1 MLQQAA
7 ALHQQGRIGEALKLY
22 NTVLAVDAGNL
33 DALHL
38 KGLALFHMGQFSE
51 AIDQLTTVIRRNR
64 NFPPAFNNRGL
75 AYQAQG
81 KRNEALQDF
90 EKAVSLNPSFA
101 EALCNKANV
110 LRELGR
116 HDAATEACLSAM
128 KLRPGVPEFHNSLG
142 VIHKDRRDWTA
153 ALNQFDQAA
162 KLRPSYVEAIANRAN
177 ALKELG
183 RIEEALA
190 AYDHALQLRPGQ
202 AELHYNRANALKDLG
217 RLAEA
222 VAGYDRAISLNP
234 LYAEAFCNRGN
245 TLITLNR
252 RAEALASY
260 DKAIALKP
268 DYVEAYSN
276 RGTLL
281 SDMNQPAEALSSYDK
296 AIALDPGSASARF
309 NKSFLLLQ
317 QGQFRDGFELYAARW
332 NAAEFEGTAP
342 QTRIPEWN
350 GGTLDGEL
358 LLWAEQGIGDEIF
371 FASMLSLIPPVDTR
385 IALSADRRLHPIFQR
400 SFPNIRLVDR
410 QFTNTA
416 IDGPYAAQAPIGE
429 LCRLMGADRQ
439 KIESRRYPYLVPD
452 RNRSAALRKDNDF
465 LTQGLVCGLSWRS
478 GNTVVGRS
486 RSINL
491 LDFTP
496 LLESPGLTF
505 VNLQYGD
512 VARDIREVREKR
524 GVTIHAARDLDVYG
538 DIDGL
543 LALIDACDI
552 VVTIDNLTAHLA
564 GSIGKAAIVLLPCGK
579 GHYWYWGQDV
589 RSLWYPSL
597 NLVRQ
602 ESPERWDQAI
612 AAAATLARAMAA

>member
-33 DALHL
+33 DAMHL
-38 KGLALFHMGQFSE
+38 KGLALFHMGQFSA

-64 NFPPAFNNRGL
+64 SFPPALNNRGL
-75 AYQAQG
+75 AYQALG

-90 EKAVSLNPSFA
+90 EKAVSLQPGFA
-101 EALCNKANV
+101 EALCNKANI

-116 HDAATEACLSAM
+116 LDAATEACLAAM

-142 VIHKDRRDWTA
+142 VIYKDRRDWTA

-162 KLRPSYVEAIANRAN
+162 KLRPPYVEAIANRAN

-183 RIEEALA
+183 RIEEALN
-190 AYDHALQLRPGQ
+190 AYDHALRLRPGQ

-217 RLAEA
+217 RLTEA
-222 VAGYDRAISLNP
+222 VASYDRAIELNP
-234 LYAEAFCNRGN
+234 LSAEAFCNRGN
-245 TLITLNR
+245 ALNALNR
-252 RAEALASY
+252 PAEALASY
-260 DKAIALKP
+260 DQAIALKP

-281 SDMNQPAEALSSYDK
+281 SDMNRPAEALASYDA
-296 AIALDPGSASARF
+296 AITLDPVSASARF

-317 QGQFRDGFELYAARW
+317 QGQFREGFALYAARW
-332 NAAEFEGTAP
+332 NAAEFEGLAP
-342 QTRIPEWN
+342 QTRIPEWS
-350 GGTLDGEL
+350 GGPLEGEL
-358 LLWAEQGIGDEIF
+358 LLWAEQGIGDEVF
-371 FASMLSLIPPVDTR
+371 FASMLSLLPPAGTR
-385 IALSADRRLHPIFQR
+385 ISLSADRRLHPVFQR
-400 SFPNIRLVDR
+400 SFPNVSLVDR
-410 QFTNTA
+410 KFTNA
-416 IDGPYAAQAPIGE
+416 QIDGPYAAQAPIGE
-429 LCRLMGADRQ
+429 LCRLLGADRQ

-452 RNRSAALRKDNDF
+452 RDRSAALRQDNGF
-465 LTQGLVCGLSWRS
+465 LTQGRVCGLSWRS
-478 GNTVVGRS
+478 GNKVVGRS
-486 RSINL
+486 RSIEL
-491 LDFTP
+491 TDFAP

-512 VARDIREVREKR
+512 VARDIREVRER
-524 GVTIHAARDLDVYG
+524 HGVTIHAARDLDVFG

-543 LALIDACDI
+543 LALIEACDI

-564 GSIGKAAIVLLPCGK
+564 GAIGKAAIVLLPCGK

-597 NLVRQ
+597 DLVRQ
-602 ESPERWDQAI
+602 EDPETWHQAI
-612 AAAATLARAMAA
+612 AAAAALARRKAN